1 MDRSEN
7 NNFKNRRNTNAEHAD
22 GKSTVDPISGEPSS
36 IGEAG
41 KQKLAHKKSLIE
53 TFQKLFKSGSKQ
65 KNPPASQHKSPV
77 DPEMIN
83 GYQQKANTKD
93 LYAQPI
99 TLRDNLSSQVRRYQ
113 QNNTF
118 FVLKSSSFI

>member
-1 MDRSEN
+1 MERSDS
-7 NNFKNRRNTNAEHAD
+7 NNFKNRRNTNADLAE
-22 GKSTVDPISGEPSS
+22 GKSTGDPISGEPSS

-41 KQKLAHKKSLIE
+41 KQKLAHKKGLIE

-65 KNPPASQHKSPV
+65 KTPSASQHKSPV

-83 GYQQKANTKD
+83 GCQQKTNTKD

-99 TLRDNLSSQVRRYQ
+99 TLRDNLSSQVRKY
-113 QNNTF
+113 
-118 FVLKSSSFI
+118 LPSKMLSLL